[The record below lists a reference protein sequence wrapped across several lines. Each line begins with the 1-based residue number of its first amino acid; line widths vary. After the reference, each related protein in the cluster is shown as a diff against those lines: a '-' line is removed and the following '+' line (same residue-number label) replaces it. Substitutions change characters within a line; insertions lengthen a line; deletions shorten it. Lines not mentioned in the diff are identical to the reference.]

1 MALEIKQN
9 LRLSQQLIMTPQLQ
23 QAIKLLQLSR
33 LELAETINQ
42 EMETNPIL
50 EESVEEEFHEDGRL
64 PEEYSE
70 KIATSADSVDEPVP
84 LPPEQP
90 REDIDWQSLLGESDM
105 GHRTGGEY
113 EEREMP
119 SFESTYSKRPSL
131 DSHLMW
137 QLRLSALNENER
149 LVATLI
155 IGNLNKDGYLAATIT
170 EIAAAA
176 DTAEPFVEAVL
187 TKVQTFDPPG
197 VAARDLKECLLIQT
211 RLLRLTGTLV
221 ERIISGHLHNLE
233 IRNYKAIC
241 RDCKASIEE
250 VCAAVEVI
258 TSMEPKP
265 GRLYSDEEPKY
276 ITPDI
281 YVHKVGDDFIIVLN
295 EDGLPKLRVNPFYR
309 DALLRNKQ
317 MPDGAREYI
326 QNKMRSAMWLIR
338 SIHQRQRTIY
348 RVTESII
355 KFQRDFFERGI
366 AYLKP
371 LVLRD
376 VAEDVSM
383 HESTIS
389 RVTTNKYIHT
399 PQGVF
404 ELKFF
409 FNSAINRVEG
419 DSIASESVKE
429 KIRQIIQREDG
440 HRPYSDKKIA
450 ELLEKANISIARRTV
465 AKYRELMGFLPS
477 GKRKKLRLM

>member
-33 LELAETINQ
+33 LELVETINQ
-42 EMETNPIL
+42 EMETNPVH
-50 EESVEEEFHEDGRL
+50 EESVEEEFPEDQLETIRTSGEEPAPL
-64 PEEYSE
+64 APE
-70 KIATSADSVDEPVP
+70 
-84 LPPEQP
+84 EQP
-90 REDIDWQSLLGESDM
+90 REEFDWQSLLGDNDF
-105 GHRTGGEY
+105 GHRGGGEY
-113 EEREMP
+113 EERDLP
-119 SFESTYSKRPSL
+119 SFESTYAKRPSL
-131 DSHLMW
+131 DGHLMW
-137 QLRLSALNENER
+137 QLRLSNMDEEER
-149 LVATLI
+149 IVATLI
-155 IGNLNKDGYLAATIT
+155 IGNLNKDGYLAATLA
-170 EIAAAA
+170 EIAQAAGKDEA
-176 DTAEPFVEAVL
+176 FVAAVL
-187 TKVQTFDPPG
+187 AKVQTFDPPG
-197 VAARDLKECLLIQT
+197 VASRDLKECLLIQAK
-211 RLLRLTGTLV
+211 LLGLSGSLV
-221 ERIISGHLHNLE
+221 ERIISNHLHHLE
-233 IRNYKAIC
+233 TRNYKAVC
-241 RDCKASIEE
+241 RECKATMEE
-250 VCAAVEVI
+250 VCHAVEVI
-258 TSMEPKP
+258 TRMEPKP

-281 YVHKVGDDFIIVLN
+281 YVDKVGEDFVIILN
-295 EDGLPKLRVNPFYR
+295 EDGLPKLRVNSFYR
-309 DALLRNKQ
+309 EALLKTRQ

-348 RVTESII
+348 RVTESIV

-429 KIRQIIQREDG
+429 KIRQIIQSEDAT
-440 HRPYSDKKIA
+440 RPYSDKKIA
-450 ELLEKANISIARRTV
+450 ELLEQANISIARRTV
-465 AKYRELMGFLPS
+465 AKYREMMNFLPS
-477 GKRKKLRLM
+477 GKRKKPRLR

>member
-33 LELAETINQ
+33 LELVETINQ

-50 EESVEEEFHEDGRL
+50 EELAEDDYPEDGRL
-64 PEEYSE
+64 PEERTE
-70 KIATSADSVDEPVP
+70 TVATSGDEPAP
-84 LPPEQP
+84 LAPEETP
-90 REDIDWQSLLGESDM
+90 REEIDWQSLLGESEPV
-105 GHRTGGEY
+105 HRTGGEY
-113 EEREMP
+113 EERDLP
-119 SFESTYSKRPSL
+119 SFEATYTKLPSL
-131 DSHLMW
+131 DAHLMW
-137 QLRLSALNENER
+137 QLRLSDLNDEER

-155 IGNLNKDGYLAATIT
+155 IGNLNRDGYLVATLA
-170 EIAAAA
+170 EIAQAAGKEEA
-176 DTAEPFVEAVL
+176 FAEAVL
-187 TKVQTFDPPG
+187 AKVQQFDPAG
-197 VAARDLKECLLIQT
+197 VAARDLKECLLIQA
-211 RLLRLTGTLV
+211 RLLKLEGTLV
-221 ERIISGHLHNLE
+221 ERIITNHLPHLE
-233 IRNYKAIC
+233 TRNYKAIC
-241 RDCKASIEE
+241 RECKVSMED
-250 VCAAVEVI
+250 VCRAVEVI
-258 TSMEPKP
+258 TRMEPKP
-265 GRLYSDEEPKY
+265 GREYSDEEPKY

-281 YVHKVGDDFIIVLN
+281 YVHKIGGDFVIVLN

-309 DALLRNKQ
+309 EALLRTRQ
-317 MPDGAREYI
+317 MPEGAREYI

-348 RVTESII
+348 RVTESIV
-355 KFQRDFFERGI
+355 KFQRDFFEQGI

-404 ELKFF
+404 ELKYF

-429 KIRQIIQREDG
+429 KIRQIIHREDAT
-440 HRPYSDKKIA
+440 RPYSDKKIA

-465 AKYRELMGFLPS
+465 AKYREMMNFLPS
-477 GKRKKLRLM
+477 GKRKRPRLS

>member
-33 LELAETINQ
+33 LELVETINQ
-42 EMETNPIL
+42 EMETNPCL
-50 EESVEEEFHEDGRL
+50 DESSEEDLPEDGRL
-64 PEEYSE
+64 PDETTERVAVSG
-70 KIATSADSVDEPVP
+70 DEPTP
-84 LPPEQP
+84 LAPEETP
-90 REDIDWQSLLGESDM
+90 REEIDWQSLLGDSEADA
-105 GHRTGGEY
+105 GHRVSGEY
-113 EEREMP
+113 ENRELP
-119 SFESTYSKRPSL
+119 SFEATYTQRPSL
-131 DSHLMW
+131 DQHLMW
-137 QLRLSALNENER
+137 QLRLSNLNEDER

-155 IGNLNKDGYLAATIT
+155 IGNLNRDGYLAATLA
-170 EIAAAA
+170 EIAEAAGKDVA
-176 DTAEPFVEAVL
+176 FVEEVL
-187 TKVQTFDPPG
+187 PKVQTFDPPG
-197 VAARDLKECLLIQT
+197 VAARDLRECLLIQT
-211 RLLRLTGTLV
+211 NLLKLEGTLV
-221 ERIISGHLHNLE
+221 ERIISGHLQHLE

-241 RDCKASIEE
+241 RECKATMEE

-258 TSMEPKP
+258 THLEPKP
-265 GRLYSDEEPKY
+265 GRLYSDDEPKY

-281 YVHKVGDDFIIVLN
+281 YVNKIGDDFVIMLN

-309 DALLRNKQ
+309 EALLRTRKI
-317 MPDGAREYI
+317 PEGAREYI

-348 RVTESII
+348 RVTESIV

-404 ELKFF
+404 ELKYF
-409 FNSAINRVEG
+409 FNSAINRVQG
-419 DSIASESVKE
+419 DQVASESVKE
-429 KIRQIIQREDG
+429 KIRQIIQAEDAS
-440 HRPYSDKKIA
+440 RPYSDKKIA
-450 ELLEKANISIARRTV
+450 EMLEKANISIARRTV
-465 AKYRELMGFLPS
+465 AKYREMMNFLPS
-477 GKRKKLRLM
+477 GKRKKPRFR

>member
-33 LELAETINQ
+33 LELVETINQ
-42 EMETNPIL
+42 EMEANPVL
-50 EESVEEEFHEDGRL
+50 EES
-64 PEEYSE
+64 PEEDYGE
-70 KIATSADSVDEPVP
+70 EAGGEEYRPEAAALDGEPAPVSAEEPP
-84 LPPEQP
+84 P
-90 REDIDWQSLLGESDM
+90 REDIDWQSLLGEPDYNS
-105 GHRTGGEY
+105 HRTGNEY
-113 EEREMP
+113 EERELP
-119 SFESTYSKRPSL
+119 SFEATYTQQPSL
-131 DSHLMW
+131 DDHLMW
-137 QLRLSALNENER
+137 QLRLSAFSEEER

-155 IGNLNKDGYLAATIT
+155 IGNLNKDGYLVSSVE
-170 EIAAAA
+170 EIAQAAGK
-176 DTAEPFVEAVL
+176 DVEFVEAVL
-187 TKVQTFDPPG
+187 ARVQQFDPPG
-197 VAARDLKECLLIQT
+197 VAARDLRECLLIQV
-211 RLLRLTGTLV
+211 RQLKLDGTLV
-221 ERIISGHLHNLE
+221 ERVIANHLHHLE
-233 IRNYKAIC
+233 TRNYKAIA
-241 RDCKASIEE
+241 RECKVPIEE
-250 VCAAVEVI
+250 VCQAVEVLQHL
-258 TSMEPKP
+258 EPKP

-281 YVHKVGDDFIIVLN
+281 YVHKIGDDFVIVLN

-309 DALLRNKQ
+309 EALLKTREI
-317 MPDGAREYI
+317 PDGAREYI

-348 RVTESII
+348 RVTESIV
-355 KFQRDFFERGI
+355 KFQRDFFEKGI

-429 KIRQIIQREDG
+429 KIRQIITGEDAT
-440 HRPYSDKKIA
+440 RPYSDKKIA

-465 AKYRELMGFLPS
+465 AKYREMMNFLPS
-477 GKRKKLRLM
+477 GKRKKPRLR